1 MVTRRSFM
9 RQLGVAGAAGV
20 YFGETL
26 IAATAQADVLPKT
39 PAKAAGKVWLD
50 ANENPAGPPRSAI
63 EAMVQNAPHT
73 WRYHFDEF
81 GALSQAI
88 GASEQ
93 ISPQQVLFGV
103 GSSEVIASA
112 ISAFTSDTKPM
123 ITASPTYDIIVQL
136 ARATGKAVV
145 EVPLTPQWSYP
156 VKQLVEEAKQAG
168 GGLIYLCNPNNP
180 TGSLTSVEDVRWLVS
195 NLPPDTVLFV
205 DEAYLEFADPAKVE
219 SAIKYVREDK
229 NVIVARTFS
238 KIYGMAG
245 VRAGFGCARPDLIS
259 AMNPFMDN
267 VIPYL
272 GVRAAMAALQEKATL
287 IPERRKNNARIR
299 GELCQWLDQNKV
311 RYIPS
316 HSNFIMI
323 DVKREVRGFSA
334 AMYREGVAVG
344 RPFPPLNTMLR
355 VTIGNDADMQ
365 RFRPAFLKVYSA

>member
-9 RQLGVAGAAGV
+9 GQLAVAGAAGA

-26 IAATAQADVLPKT
+26 IAGHAQAK
-39 PAKAAGKVWLD
+39 PAAPSTMAWLD

-63 EAMVQNAPHT
+63 EAMVHSAPHS

-81 GALSQAI
+81 NALTQAI
-88 GASEQ
+88 AQSEQ
-93 ISPQQVLFGV
+93 VAPEQVMFGV

-112 ISAFTSDTKPM
+112 ICAFASATKPM

-136 ARATGKAVV
+136 ARAMGKAVV
-145 EVPLTPQWSYP
+145 EIPLTQQWSYP
-156 VKQLVEEAKQAG
+156 VKQLAAEATKAG

-180 TGSLTSVEDVRWLVS
+180 TASLTAKEDVHWLVN

-205 DEAYLEFADPAKVE
+205 DEAYLEFVDPNLAE
-219 SAIKYVREDK
+219 SAIKYVRDQK
-229 NVIVARTFS
+229 NVVVARTFS

-245 VRAGFGCARPDLIS
+245 VRAGFGCARQDLIA

-272 GVRAAMAALQEKATL
+272 GVRAATAALQEKATL
-287 IPERRKNNARIR
+287 LPERRNNNTRIR
-299 GELCQWLDQNKV
+299 GELCQWLDAHKV

-316 HSNFIMI
+316 HANFIMI
-323 DVKREVRGFSA
+323 DVKREVRPFSA
-334 AMYREGVAVG
+334 AMFREGVAVG

-355 VTIGNDADMQ
+355 VTLGNDADMQ
-365 RFRPAFLKVYSA
+365 RFRQAFLKLYST